1 MTFRNVVFWLHLAA
15 GLIAG
20 LVIALLCATGTVL
33 AFEKELIAWA
43 ERDARRIE
51 APATDTPRLTITE
64 MQAAFRA
71 AQPAARPT
79 PIVVQND
86 PRAAVG
92 FVANATTAHYV
103 DPHTGAVRAPASF
116 AMSRFMHT
124 MVELHRF
131 VGFSGTES
139 RPRGKLVTGIANV
152 AFFGL
157 AVTGLWLWMPRAWSW
172 RAVRPSIWFRQN
184 TTSKARDFNWHNT
197 IGFWCAPV
205 LIVLTLTAMPI
216 SFRWAGE
223 LIYTLT
229 GTPLP
234 ATGPQS
240 GGSPPPPTASVPAPA
255 AGAAHLAPDALLA
268 HAQQLIPTW
277 QTITLRLP
285 AAGAVTPATLVVRDR
300 AASPRT
306 ALITLQYDPFTGQL
320 LRRDGYEQLNAARQV
335 RAWNR
340 FLHTGEVFGWWAQAL
355 AGLACVGGCFLVYTG
370 FALSWRR
377 FFGRAKTE
385 E

>member
-1 MTFRNVVFWLHLAA
+1 MFRTALFWLHLAA

-20 LVIALLCATGTVL
+20 LVIALLCATGAVL

-43 ERDARRIE
+43 ERDARRIS
-51 APATDTPRLTITE
+51 APPAGAARLTLGE

-71 AQPAARPT
+71 AQPATRPI

-86 PRAAVG
+86 PHAAVG
-92 FVANATTAHYV
+92 FVTSATAAHYV

-124 MVELHRF
+124 TVELHRF
-131 VGFSGTES
+131 IGLSGSES
-139 RPRGKLVTGIANV
+139 RPRGKWVTGVANL
-152 AFFGL
+152 AFFIL
-157 AVTGLWLWMPRAWSW
+157 AVTGLWLWMPRTWSW
-172 RAVRPSIWFRQN
+172 RAVRPAIWFRQN
-184 TTSKARDFNWHNT
+184 NTSKARDFNWHNT

-223 LIYTLT
+223 LIYTIT

-240 GGSPPPPTASVPAPA
+240 GGSPPPPVASVLAPA
-255 AGAAHLAPDALLA
+255 SGAPHVAPDALLA
-268 HAQQLIPTW
+268 HAQRLIPTW

-285 AAGAVTPATLVVRDR
+285 ASGAVQPATLIVRDR
-300 AASPRT
+300 AARPRT
-306 ALITLQYDPFTGQL
+306 ALITLQYDPFTGGL

-355 AGLACVGGCFLVYTG
+355 AGLACVGGCFLVCTG

-377 FFGRAKTE
+377 FFGRAKSE
-385 E
+385 D

>member
-1 MTFRNVVFWLHLAA
+1 MFRTALFWLHLAA

-20 LVIALLCATGTVL
+20 VVIALLCGTGAVL

-43 ERDARRIE
+43 ERDARQIS
-51 APATDTPRLTITE
+51 APPTGTPRLTLGE

-92 FVANATTAHYV
+92 FVASATAAHYV

-116 AMSRFMHT
+116 AMSRFMQT
-124 MVELHRF
+124 TVELHRF
-131 VGFSGTES
+131 IGFSGSES
-139 RPRGKLVTGIANV
+139 RRRGKWVTGVANI
-152 AFFGL
+152 AFFIL
-157 AVTGLWLWMPRAWSW
+157 AVSGLWLWMPRTWSW
-172 RAVRPSIWFRQN
+172 RAVRPAIWFRQN
-184 TTSKARDFNWHNT
+184 NTSKARDFNWHNT

-223 LIYTLT
+223 LIYTFT
-229 GTPLP
+229 GTTLP

-240 GGSPPPPTASVPAPA
+240 GGSPPPPAATVASPA
-255 AGAAHLAPDALLA
+255 AGTAHVAADALLA

-285 AAGAVTPATLVVRDR
+285 APGAAQPATLIVRDR
-300 AASPRT
+300 AARPRT
-306 ALITLQYDPFTGQL
+306 ALITLQYDPFTGGL

-355 AGLACVGGCFLVYTG
+355 AGLACVGALFLVCTG

-377 FFGRAKTE
+377 FFGRAKSE
-385 E
+385 G